1 MLLGSVGVGG
11 LLAVL
16 TGWVA
21 AVVIVPAA
29 ALGLPYLLSA
39 PPAAERIRRVEAM
52 EEWTRSL
59 AGVLGAGIGIEQA
72 LTATL
77 RSTPEAIKPE
87 VTTLVAR
94 LRARWDTE
102 TALRAFAD
110 DLDDVTGDLVAANL
124 ILAARRRNRSLAS
137 VLQGVAESVA
147 EDVASRRRIEAGRAK
162 PRGSAR
168 LVTLFSLGVMLILAF
183 TGDYVAP
190 YGTPVGQVVLARPAA
205 GVRRRAAVD
214 AQDGRGQAA
223 AADPGSGGPGGCA
236 MTGLQ
241 ISLALGALIGL
252 AAAVLL
258 YLLVPA
264 QPDLG
269 DVLSRLSPPAR
280 RRLGAVVPSAAPDT
294 EERLGIWAERTLPA
308 RVLGVPPARD
318 LAVLRMTPA
327 RFYGR
332 KVLYGILGLVLPTLL
347 VGFFALIGI
356 KVPLVVP
363 AGVTVILAA
372 VMFMMPSRDIA
383 AAAAKARADCARAL
397 SAYIELCA
405 LERNSGAGASV
416 ALANA
421 AQVGDAWVFGGS
433 ARSWPAPATTANP
446 RGTPSR
452 PSPRTSACPSSP
464 TSPTS
469 CAWPTTRAPRCTGSC
484 GPAAPPCAAPSPA
497 PSWPTPTS
505 IEERMYLPASLLG
518 VVFLAL
524 LMAPALLRLFGT
536 S

>member
-1 MLLGSVGVGG
+1 M
-11 LLAVL
+11 
-16 TGWVA
+16 
-21 AVVIVPAA
+21 IVPAA

-205 GVRRRAAVD
+205 GVRRRVAVD

-223 AADPGSGGPGGCA
+223 AADAGSGGPGGCA

-356 KVPLVVP
+356 KVPFVVP
-363 AGVTVILAA
+363 AGVTLILAA

-421 AQVGDAWVFGGS
+421 AQVGDAWVFGRIS
-433 ARSWPAPATTANP
+433 EELARSRYNGQPPWDALKALAEDLGLPELTDVADIMRLANDESSEVY
-446 RGTPSR
+446 RQLRARSASVR
-452 PSPRTSACPSSP
+452 SALTSAEL
-464 TSPTS
+464 
-469 CAWPTTRAPRCTGSC
+469 AHANV
-484 GPAAPPCAAPSPA
+484 
-497 PSWPTPTS
+497 